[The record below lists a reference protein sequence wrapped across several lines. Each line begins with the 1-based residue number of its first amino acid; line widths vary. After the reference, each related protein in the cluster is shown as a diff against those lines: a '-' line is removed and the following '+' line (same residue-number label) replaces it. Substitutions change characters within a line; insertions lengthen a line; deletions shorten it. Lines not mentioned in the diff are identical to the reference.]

1 MSPCLQAFSSP
12 WIREYQVEADLFF
25 EFTAIEWTI
34 VNRRAAWPFFI
45 DWTSF
50 CQIPSWIYCN
60 TQRLIDYNTYDNGR
74 ISVLILVSAIWPCL
88 IWYSLT
94 DSAVHYV
101 LCLFQ
106 SDFFLLP
113 GQFSLSIA
121 NTTSFYIYLVY
132 RYFDFDISFKLFRQ
146 PTFWKQHIKWF
157 ISWQKSWKCCE
168 IRKEILDFNN
178 FVDLTKLYI
187 DLMHR
192 LDPKISL
199 MWIRL
204 FEPLLFSIL
213 QFLDII

>member
-1 MSPCLQAFSSP
+1 MAGFLFSS
-12 WIREYQVEADLFF
+12 WFL
-25 EFTAIEWTI
+25 
-34 VNRRAAWPFFI
+34 
-45 DWTSF
+45 
-50 CQIPSWIYCN
+50 
-60 TQRLIDYNTYDNGR
+60 
-74 ISVLILVSAIWPCL
+74 
-88 IWYSLT
+88 
-94 DSAVHYV
+94 
-101 LCLFQ
+101 Q
-106 SDFFLLP
+106 SDLAWFDIHWQIQQFITFYVSSKVIFSFR
-113 GQFSLSIA
+113 QVSTWNWTKVFVSFSLSIA

-132 RYFDFDISFKLFRQ
+132 RYFHFDISFKLFRQ